1 MCEKT
6 SGIAETTVQINE
18 KRHENR
24 LVQFYHS
31 LESVWNPDA
40 LVERFIYFFT
50 EHKYVHFFLG
60 V

>member
-31 LESVWNPDA
+31 LESV
-40 LVERFIYFFT
+40 
-50 EHKYVHFFLG
+50 
-60 V
+60 